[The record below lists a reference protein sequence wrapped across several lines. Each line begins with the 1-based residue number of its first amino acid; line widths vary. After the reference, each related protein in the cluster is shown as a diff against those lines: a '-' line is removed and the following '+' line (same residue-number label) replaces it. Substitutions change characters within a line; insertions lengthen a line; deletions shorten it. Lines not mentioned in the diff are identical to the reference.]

1 MIVFANFSTKS
12 KIQAIRYS
20 KCINVQQSEIPY
32 SVIKAYQ
39 KMVLQVNVHSELYN
53 LIHNSFA

>member
-12 KIQAIRYS
+12 KIQAIGYT
-20 KCINVQQSEIPY
+20 KCIDVQQSERPY

-39 KMVLQVNVHSELYN
+39 KMALQVNVHSELYN
-53 LIHNSFA
+53 